1 MNAHIL
7 LKKKSSNGRYKYLIQ
22 CLYCGK
28 KRWVKESII
37 KVGNGKFCSVIC
49 SQAYRKI
56 HKDEYKKPKRI
67 IESTSRCSKCGILL
81 TEKHHG
87 LYGIC
92 YTLHRDGSNMC
103 YICEIKLLI
112 KNKQIEES
120 MKLILEFK
128 ERALQSFGNIKREEI
143 IKRIWH

>member
-7 LKKKSSNGRYKYLIQ
+7 TKKKSSNGRYKYLIQ

-37 KVGNGKFCSVIC
+37 KVGNGKFCSVVC
-49 SQAYRKI
+49 SQTYRKE

-67 IESTSRCSKCGILL
+67 IESTSRCSVCKILL

-87 LYGIC
+87 HYGIC
-92 YTLHRDGSNMC
+92 YTLHHKESQMC
-103 YICEIKLLI
+103 YMCEIKKL
-112 KNKQIEES
+112 KKEKHIEEAES
-120 MKLILEFK
+120 LILEF
-128 ERALQSFGNIKREEI
+128 RQTALQMFGEKRKDEI
-143 IKRIWH
+143 IKRLWH